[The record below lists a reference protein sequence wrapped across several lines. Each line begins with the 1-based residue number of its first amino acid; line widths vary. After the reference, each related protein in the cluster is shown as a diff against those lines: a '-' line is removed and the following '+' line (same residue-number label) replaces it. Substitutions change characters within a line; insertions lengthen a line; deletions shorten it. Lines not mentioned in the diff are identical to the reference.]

1 MPTDPPIQRSY
12 RSTCPHCGAPVEF
25 RSAASIV
32 AVCGYCRSTL
42 AREGEALRR
51 IGQSAELFDDHSP
64 LQLGVQGRWQK
75 EAFSLVGRLQY
86 RYRDGTWNEWHALFD
101 SGRSAW
107 LSEDNG
113 RYVLVFP
120 VPLSGPVPQAAA
132 LPMESRV
139 VVNGQPWLV
148 ASVQRVALLA
158 AQGELPRMPPPGGP
172 DFVVAELRG
181 ARGEVLS
188 LDYGDPAAP
197 QATLG
202 QGVRLAELGLTG
214 LAADSL
220 GREGGA
226 AEKTLASRG
235 LNCPNC
241 GAALEIKLGS
251 TRSIVCGQCRAV
263 VDVSQDLGAPAHYLQ
278 ESKGQRG
285 PRIPLGTV
293 GHLALGSQQPLPWQ
307 VVGYV
312 ERRDEEQTPWSEYLL
327 YHRTEGFAFLV
338 DAEDGWSWV
347 VPLTGAPEHVGGS
360 AKLRWQGVNYQQRY
374 AYTAHVT
381 YVMGEFY
388 WRLRRGE
395 TSHNTDYTGTGS
407 RQSNPLRLNRERTGQ
422 GEAAEVVWSAGATLD
437 AGLVAR
443 AFGLPMPSVAAP
455 SSASQPRRGCLTVV
469 FWVCMILLVLWLIS
483 RCSSERCVDTV
494 NPDGT
499 VRRVCS
505 SSGGGYHGSGGSYG
519 GFSSGGSHK

>member
-1 MPTDPPIQRSY
+1 MATDPPIQRSY
-12 RSTCPHCGAPVEF
+12 RAACPQCGAPVEF
-25 RSAASIV
+25 RSAASLV

-64 LQLGVQGRWQK
+64 LQLGVRGRWQK
-75 EAFSLVGRLQY
+75 EDFSLVGRLQY

-120 VPLSGPVPQAAA
+120 VALDNPPPAASA

-139 VVNGQPWLV
+139 VLNGQGWLV
-148 ASVQRVALLA
+148 ASVQRVSLLA

-197 QATLG
+197 QATVG
-202 QGVRLAELGLTG
+202 QGVRLSELGLSG
-214 LAADSL
+214 LVADSQ
-220 GREGGA
+220 GREGAA
-226 AEKTLASRG
+226 AEKRVQARG

-241 GAALEIKLGS
+241 GAALAIKLGT
-251 TRSIVCGQCRAV
+251 TRSIVCGQCKAV
-263 VDVSQDLGAPAHYLQ
+263 VDVSKDLDTPPAHYLQ
-278 ESKGQRG
+278 GAGGRA

-293 GHLALGSQQPLPWQ
+293 GHIALGSEQPLPWQ

-312 ERRDEEQTPWSEYLL
+312 ERRDDEQTPWWEYLL

-338 DAEDGWSWV
+338 EAEDGWSWA
-347 VPLTGAPEHVGGS
+347 VPITGAPEAQGGS
-360 AKLRWQGVNYQQRY
+360 AKLRWQGVTYQQRY
-374 AYTAHVT
+374 SYTARAT
-381 YVMGEFY
+381 YVLGEFY
-388 WRLRRGE
+388 WRLQRGE
-395 TSHNTDYTGTGS
+395 TTHNSDYAGVGS
-407 RQSNPLRLNRERTGQ
+407 QQNNQLRLNRERSGTG
-422 GEAAEVVWSAGATLD
+422 ESSEVVWSAGATLE
-437 AGLVAR
+437 AALVAR
-443 AFGLPMPSVAAP
+443 AFGMPLAPPPPPAAATAP
-455 SSASQPRRGCLTVV
+455 TRSASGCLTVL
-469 FWVCMILLVLWLIS
+469 FWVLVVILVLWLIT
-483 RCSSERCVDTV
+483 RCD
-494 NPDGT
+494 D
-499 VRRVCS
+499 
-505 SSGGGYHGSGGSYG
+505 SGPGYYGSSGGSYG
-519 GFSSGGSHK
+519 GYSSGGSHK